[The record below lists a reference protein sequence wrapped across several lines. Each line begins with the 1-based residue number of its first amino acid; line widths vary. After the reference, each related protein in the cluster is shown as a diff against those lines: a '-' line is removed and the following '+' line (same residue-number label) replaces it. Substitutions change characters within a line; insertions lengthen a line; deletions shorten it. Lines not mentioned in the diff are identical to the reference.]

1 MVTQSAM
8 SALAV
13 IEGLDVIEDLH
24 ASLGAG
30 VEEMAIDEL
39 QFEGAPEAF
48 HGGVVIAVASAA
60 HGGDQAGV
68 TQSLA
73 IIGAGVLDAAI
84 GMKKQLGRRAT
95 MQQRHGQ
102 SFQNQSRV
110 NALTHGPASD
120 LAAIEIQD
128 GGQIE
133 PAFLGFN
140 VSDVSHPEL
149 IGCSSLGSFS

>member
-1 MVTQSAM
+1 MVTQCAV

-13 IEGLDVIEDLH
+13 VEGFDVIEDLH

-30 VEEMAIDEL
+30 VEEATIDQL

-73 IIGAGVLDAAI
+73 VIAAGVLDATI
-84 GMKKQLGRRAT
+84 GMEKQLGRRAT
-95 MQQRHGQ
+95 MQQGHSQ
-102 SFQNQSRV
+102 SF
-110 NALTHGPASD
+110 
-120 LAAIEIQD
+120 
-128 GGQIE
+128 
-133 PAFLGFN
+133 
-140 VSDVSHPEL
+140 
-149 IGCSSLGSFS
+149 